1 MQPTFLLDANL
12 VAARAVSSVFAREVA
27 LQIQL
32 SNPHHINDRV
42 MQRFENKLR
51 GLGQ

>member
-12 VAARAVSSVFAREVA
+12 VAARAVSSVFAWEVA
-27 LQIQL
+27 LQIQR
-32 SNPHHINDRV
+32 SNPHHINDGV